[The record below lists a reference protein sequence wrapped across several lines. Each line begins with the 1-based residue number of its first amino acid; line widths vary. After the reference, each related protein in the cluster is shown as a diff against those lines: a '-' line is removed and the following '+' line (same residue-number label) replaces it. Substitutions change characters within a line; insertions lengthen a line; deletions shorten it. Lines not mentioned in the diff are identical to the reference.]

1 MFGLLLEIVGW
12 LLLWFCAFTDVCFH
26 LSSSLSFT
34 GTQVYDPSKGG
45 HVELSPQDV
54 MQMIGRAGRPGYD
67 SSGEGIIGTTT
78 TFFFLFF

>member
-1 MFGLLLEIVGW
+1 MNLPAHTVVIK
-12 LLLWFCAFTDVCFH
+12 
-26 LSSSLSFT
+26 

-67 SSGEGIIGTTT
+67 VLLLLLLVLVVVVVGGWWLYGVYGVTTKDEGM
-78 TFFFLFF
+78 FQD

>member
-1 MFGLLLEIVGW
+1 M
-12 LLLWFCAFTDVCFH
+12 
-26 LSSSLSFT
+26 
-34 GTQVYDPSKGG
+34 YDPSKGG

-78 TFFFLFF
+78 TTFFSFFLKLFLKLFLIKIFGKQN